1 MVTQADIERV
11 QEEIKPQMM
20 VMMIIHFAL
29 MVGAGFYA
37 AFVLLTNWQKE
48 VYDEAVPGAIAILI
62 AFTAVNTVLSF
73 IIPSFLLRGIKNNV
87 TWTGDPANRSS
98 NPTQKSTPSDGRIPD
113 TPAKA
118 LMGGNMVTRIVGLA
132 MLEGNMFLCSFL
144 ASKYSLWWLL
154 GTGALLLLMVL
165 RFPWP
170 RQIAEWVADE
180 EELLLASRGDA
191 SQVPSP

>member
-48 VYDEAVPGAIAILI
+48 VYDEAAPGAIAIPI

-98 NPTQKSTPSDGRIPD
+98 NPTQKSTRSDVRIPD

-154 GTGALLLLMVL
+154 GTGTLLLLMVL

>member
-48 VYDEAVPGAIAILI
+48 VYDEAAPGAIAIPI

-98 NPTQKSTPSDGRIPD
+98 NPTQKSTRSDVRIPD